1 MADSSQSQPR
11 ALAPRRLDQQ
21 ETLQSLNHWRSV
33 FRNYYRR
40 CPYYGLFLLPS
51 TRWTSSGNRGF
62 TSAEQTGLKRDPAT
76 LAADLEGFLDCIGSY
91 CPFDYIGQ
99 KLREESMN
107 IQNVWDILYEIYD
120 LEISTSNFLDYAL
133 MSREPEE
140 SYRSYFNRLVGFVR
154 QHLPKTEIQA
164 EGVTSSAT
172 GDSLSIALLDTIAI
186 HWLVTIDKRLVNIVK
201 TEFASDLKSK
211 RLCQMVKTIAQ
222 NVDELLVRYGS
233 KDQVNS
239 IQAEEKLKLKNTT
252 HVTPPSSDFSHLV
265 QRIENLESNYNRN
278 K

>member
-1 MADSSQSQPR
+1 M
-11 ALAPRRLDQQ
+11 
-21 ETLQSLNHWRSV
+21 
-33 FRNYYRR
+33 
-40 CPYYGLFLLPS
+40 
-51 TRWTSSGNRGF
+51 
-62 TSAEQTGLKRDPAT
+62 
-76 LAADLEGFLDCIGSY
+76 
-91 CPFDYIGQ
+91 
-99 KLREESMN
+99 
-107 IQNVWDILYEIYD
+107 
-120 LEISTSNFLDYAL
+120 
-133 MSREPEE
+133 
-140 SYRSYFNRLVGFVR
+140 
-154 QHLPKTEIQA
+154 
-164 EGVTSSAT
+164 
-172 GDSLSIALLDTIAI
+172 
-186 HWLVTIDKRLVNIVK
+186 TIDKRLVNIVK

>member
-99 KLREESMN
+99 KLREESTN

-172 GDSLSIALLDTIAI
+172 
-186 HWLVTIDKRLVNIVK
+186 
-201 TEFASDLKSK
+201 
-211 RLCQMVKTIAQ
+211 
-222 NVDELLVRYGS
+222 
-233 KDQVNS
+233 
-239 IQAEEKLKLKNTT
+239 
-252 HVTPPSSDFSHLV
+252 
-265 QRIENLESNYNRN
+265 
-278 K
+278 